1 MKRTALIFLVLV
13 VISVLRASRE
23 GVVVLWGIV
32 PSVVAT
38 GVIFVSVRSIGR
50 GFGITQFL
58 LGIPT
63 IAVSVAA
70 LWILKRMF
78 IDRAWPTYLPYYAIG
93 ATIPIVS
100 IQAFLA
106 RAQRNRPAV
115 SNATNRNAGR

>member
-1 MKRTALIFLVLV
+1 MMQRIALISFVLV
-13 VISVLRASRE
+13 VVSVLTASRE
-23 GVVVLWGIV
+23 GLVVLWGIA

-63 IAVSVAA
+63 IVVSVAA
-70 LWILKRMF
+70 LWVLKRMF
-78 IDRAWPTYLPYYAIG
+78 IDRAWPTFLPYYAIG

-100 IQAFLA
+100 VQAFLA
-106 RAQRNRPAV
+106 RAQRDRL
-115 SNATNRNAGR
+115 